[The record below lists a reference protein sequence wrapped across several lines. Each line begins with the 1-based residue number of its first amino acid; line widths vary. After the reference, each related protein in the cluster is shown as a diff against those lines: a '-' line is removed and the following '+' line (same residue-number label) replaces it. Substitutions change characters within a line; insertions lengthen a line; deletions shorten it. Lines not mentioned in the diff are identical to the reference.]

1 MMKFQNFL
9 LLTLTR
15 PATGQNSRPSNSS
28 LIDVL
33 VSNNH
38 ILSVLN
44 GILEERPG
52 FAAALESMIDVTI
65 LAPSDDAI
73 RSFLNNA
80 TIARMLAS
88 DSGAF
93 EAVLSY
99 HVLNGIY
106 SNKNFTET
114 PMFIETMLQNS
125 TFGNVTGVQVVEAK
139 KDGDA
144 VSFHST
150 LKTKANITQADL
162 KFTGGVV
169 HIINRVLEI
178 PMNLSATTIAANLTA
193 VTGAISAAHLT
204 NDLIDMQNIMVFA
217 PNNGAFAAIASVVGS
232 LSDDDLQS
240 ILQYHIVQGR
250 VEYSTTL
257 ENGTLRTVEGSD
269 LNISVEDGTIYV
281 DEARVILPDVLIS
294 NGVVH
299 VVDNVLNPHNTIA
312 IPSTLP
318 AFSDASAISGGN
330 VPFTSNVPMP
340 TETATGLVILT
351 GSRTATFTD
360 SGVPHATAAVAF
372 GALFGGVAIVM
383 NGLQLCRNIM

>member
-1 MMKFQNFL
+1 MC
-9 LLTLTR
+9 
-15 PATGQNSRPSNSS
+15 S
-28 LIDVL
+28 
-33 VSNNH
+33 
-38 ILSVLN
+38 

-144 VSFHST
+144 
-150 LKTKANITQADL
+150 ADL